1 MRCILGIQVK
11 MQNRQLNMNLKVSAR
26 NTNLRVI
33 RILIDSICSY
43 GTVNNSSEDRLR
55 REEAKD

>member
-1 MRCILGIQVK
+1 MK